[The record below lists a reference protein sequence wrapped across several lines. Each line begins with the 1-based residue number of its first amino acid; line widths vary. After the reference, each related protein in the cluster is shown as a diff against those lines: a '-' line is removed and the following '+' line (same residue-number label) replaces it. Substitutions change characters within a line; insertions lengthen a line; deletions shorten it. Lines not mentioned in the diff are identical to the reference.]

1 MFSFFSVVQK
11 WQRRRDIVF
20 GKHVVK
26 WRNRPPPLVVLFCA
40 VFGYVGMWRGCWGL
54 IPFDGDASFL
64 GVFVLEVNAFWVGNL
79 FDPLPLSLSHSL
91 GMRDAFHFII
101 NLGFFLL
108 LLLLFSLNLT
118 SATIRVFNYCFPRV
132 HLRAYLIFL
141 ALASCLT
148 VMELWIRFWSI
159 PSNL

>member
-1 MFSFFSVVQK
+1 M
-11 WQRRRDIVF
+11 
-20 GKHVVK
+20 VK
-26 WRNRPPPLVVLFCA
+26 WRNRPPPPVALFCA
-40 VFGYVGMWRGCWGL
+40 VFGYVGMWRGCWGWYRL
-54 IPFDGDASFL
+54 T
-64 GVFVLEVNAFWVGNL
+64 VMRRFWVCL
-79 FDPLPLSLSHSL
+79 FWRLMRFGWVIFLTLFLSLSHSL

-108 LLLLFSLNLT
+108 RLLLFSLNLT